1 MSELILRLSL
11 FIAISA
17 AHLNFGVASAEELI
31 SFSVGKNTHK
41 LELPPNYC
49 DASDTAWGNWYSKFL
64 LDLGQGA
71 GGDPK
76 VLLVLSDC
84 EFTSGTSANLSPSSW
99 GYLAYDNQLPQ
110 YWFGQRNLNK
120 RLRNA
125 LQESSAEFADFE
137 QAMELTRHRLQ
148 VLSKGLRFGEVRP
161 TGEYQES
168 AAGFLSSALTNVE
181 TETQKQEV
189 YLSAVSFLR
198 SRRIVT
204 LTIYM
209 PTDNLTALNQM
220 KKSVTSFLT
229 SLEN

>member
-31 SFSVGKNTHK
+31 SFLVGKNTHK

-49 DASDTAWGNWYSKFL
+49 DASDTAWGKWYSKFL
-64 LDLGQGA
+64 LNLGQSA

-84 EFTSGTSANLSPSSW
+84 EFTSGTTANLSPSSW
-99 GYLAYDNQLPQ
+99 GYLAYDDQLPQ
-110 YWFGQRNLNK
+110 YWFGQQRLNK

-125 LQESSAEFADFE
+125 LQESSTEFADFE
-137 QAMELTRHRLQ
+137 QTMELTRNRLEA
-148 VLSKGLRFGEVRP
+148 LSKGMSFGDVRL
-161 TGEYQES
+161 TGEYKES
-168 AAGFLSSALTNVE
+168 SAGFLSSALTNIE
-181 TETQKQEV
+181 TDNQTQEV

-204 LTIYM
+204 LTIYI
-209 PTDNLTALNQM
+209 PTEDFNALNQM
-220 KKSVTSFLT
+220 KTSVLSFFA

>member
-17 AHLNFGVASAEELI
+17 AQLTFGVASAEELI
-31 SFSVGKNTHK
+31 SFSVGKDTHK

-71 GGDPK
+71 GGDPR

-84 EFTSGTSANLSPSSW
+84 DFTSGTTANLSPSSW

-110 YWFGQRNLNK
+110 YWFGQRSLNK

-125 LQESSAEFADFE
+125 LQESSTEFSDFE
-137 QAMELTRHRLQ
+137 QTMELTRNRLE
-148 VLSKGLRFGEVRP
+148 VLSKGMSFGEVRL
-161 TGEYQES
+161 TGEYKES
-168 AAGFLSSALTNVE
+168 SVGFLSSALTNVE
-181 TETQKQEV
+181 TETKTLEV

-204 LTIYM
+204 LTIYI
-209 PTDNLTALNQM
+209 PTEDLNALNQM
-220 KKSVTSFLT
+220 KTSVLSFFT